1 VKIKK
6 WTNMTKGKNTFT
18 PIDLMILVVII
29 GILANIAILMF
40 STAAERNKLFNK
52 VAEAK
57 YILKQIFTAAM
68 EYYMENGLYPPAVTD
83 LFDNLSIW
91 TDVGVPISTPSSNVR
106 FQYNVTTGGTAGF
119 AAVAI
124 PVGATG
130 TSAASSTKEIADQAL
145 INKVTS
151 VTIDQNGS
159 ITIYWK

>member
-1 VKIKK
+1 
-6 WTNMTKGKNTFT
+6 
-18 PIDLMILVVII
+18 MILVVII

-68 EYYMENGLYPPAVTD
+68 VYYMENGLYPPAVTD
-83 LFDNLSIW
+83 LFDNLSTW
-91 TDVGVPISTPSSNVR
+91 TDLGIPLDQPTGKAR
-106 FQYNVTTGGTAGF
+106 FQYNVTTGGTDGF

-124 PVGATG
+124 PVGAEG
-130 TSAASSTKEIADQAL
+130 TSAASSREIADQAL

-151 VTIDQNGS
+151 VTIDKDGN
-159 ITIYWK
+159 INVNWK